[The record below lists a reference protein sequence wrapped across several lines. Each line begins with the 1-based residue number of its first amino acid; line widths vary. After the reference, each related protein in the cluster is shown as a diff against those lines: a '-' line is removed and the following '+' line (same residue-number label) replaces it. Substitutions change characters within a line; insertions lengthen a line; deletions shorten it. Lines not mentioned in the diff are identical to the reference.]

1 MHDTEDMPV
10 DVDFDEEEPSFSDPE
25 DFEDD
30 VDDEELLGDLLR
42 EKPQEADGIDSVVV
56 VDNVPQ
62 VGPERLEKL
71 KNVIHKIFSKFG
83 KITNEFYPT
92 VDGPEGL
99 TKGYIFLEYGAPTQA
114 LEAVKNA
121 DGYKLDKQHTFRVN
135 VFTDFDKYMSISD
148 EWETPEKQPFKDF
161 GNMRH
166 WMEDPDC
173 RDQYSV
179 IYESGER
186 TAIFNNDAK
195 DPIVS
200 EERARWT
207 ETYVRWSPKGTYL
220 ATFHQRGIALW
231 GGEKFKQIQRFS
243 HQGVSLIDFSPC
255 ERYVVT
261 FSPLMDTKEDP
272 QAIIIWDILTGQKK
286 RGFHC
291 ESSAHWPIFKW
302 SHDGKFFARMT
313 QDTLSIYETPS
324 MGLLDKKSL
333 KISGIKDFS
342 WSPGDNIIAFWVPED
357 KDIPA
362 RVTLMQLPSRQE
374 IRVRNLF
381 NVVDCKLHWQ
391 RQGDYLCV
399 KVDRTPKG
407 TQGVVTN
414 FEIFRMREKQ
424 VPVDV
429 VEMKGDPESKTAESI
444 IAFRLSWE
452 PNVSKFA
459 VLHGES
465 PRINASFYH
474 SVMSVNNGK
483 IELIKMFDKQQ
494 ANSIFWSPQGQFM
507 VLAGLRSMN
516 GALAFVDTSD
526 CTMMNMVEH
535 YMASDVEW
543 DPTGRYL
550 VTSVSWWSHKVDNA
564 YWLWTFQ
571 GRLLQKNNKDRFCQL
586 LWRPRPATLLT
597 QDSIKVIK
605 KDLKKYSKIFE
616 QKDRLSQSKAS
627 RELVDKRRSMME
639 DYRTYRE
646 AALQQHHEQKT
657 ARLQLRGGVDTDEL
671 DSNTDDWEEETIEFF
686 INEEIIPLGE

>member
-1 MHDTEDMPV
+1 MQDTVNMAAESE
-10 DVDFDEEEPSFSDPE
+10 FDEEEEPLFSDPE
-25 DFEDD
+25 DFVEDI
-30 VDDEELLGDLLR
+30 DDEELLEDVLR
-42 EKPQEADGIDSVVV
+42 ERPLEADGIDSVVV

-83 KITNEFYPT
+83 KITNEFYPEAAGT
-92 VDGPEGL
+92 
-99 TKGYIFLEYGAPTQA
+99 TKGYIFLEYLSPNQA

-135 VFTDFDKYMSISD
+135 LFTDFDKYMNISD
-148 EWETPEKQPFKDF
+148 QWETPEKQPFKDF

-166 WMEDPDC
+166 WLEDADC

-186 TAIFNNDAK
+186 TAIFSNDPKEA
-195 DPIVS
+195 ILV

-302 SHDGKFFARMT
+302 SQDGKFFARMT

-362 RVTLMQLPSRQE
+362 RVTLMQFPSRLE

-399 KVDRTPKG
+399 KVDRTPRG

-429 VEMKGDPESKTAESI
+429 VEMKESI
-444 IAFRLSWE
+444 IAFAWE
-452 PNVSKFA
+452 PNGSKFA

-474 SVMSVNNGK
+474 VKSNGK

-526 CTMMNMVEH
+526 CTIMYIAEH

-543 DPTGRYL
+543 DPTGRYV

-586 LWRPRPATLLT
+586 LWRPRPPTLLS
-597 QDSIKVIK
+597 QEQIKAIK

-627 RELVDKRRSMME
+627 KELVDKRHLMME
-639 DYRTYRE
+639 EYRQYKESAIQLYNQQRE
-646 AALQQHHEQKT
+646 L
-657 ARLQLRGGVDTDEL
+657 RLQLRGGVDTDEL
-671 DSNTDDWEEETIEFF
+671 DSNVEDWEEETIEFF
-686 INEEIIPLGE
+686 ISEEIISLGDLK